1 MPYNPKIDQGSKR
14 GNYVIL
20 QTLSYPPVKVETPSD
35 LYRFLLCRPQKRE
48 ELLALFIRKSYHL
61 RFERV
66 WVYHPALNSPLLLS
80 SHITDDQ
87 LSYTLSILLLN
98 EQGLELDVPLYK

>member
-1 MPYNPKIDQGSKR
+1 MPYNLTIDQRSKR

-35 LYRFLLCRPQKRE
+35 LYRFLLSHPQKRE
-48 ELLALFIRKSYHL
+48 ELLTLFVRKGYHL
-61 RFERV
+61 RFKRV
-66 WVYHPALNSPLLLS
+66 WVYHPALCSPLLLS
-80 SHITDDQ
+80 SRITNNQ

-98 EQGLELDVPLYK
+98 EQGLELGVPSYE

>member
-1 MPYNPKIDQGSKR
+1 MPHNLKIDQGSKR

-35 LYRFLLCRPQKRE
+35 LYRFLLSRPQKRE
-48 ELLALFIRKSYHL
+48 ELLALFIRKGYHL

-66 WVYHPALNSPLLLS
+66 WVYHPVLCSPLLSQVISPTTNSPTPSLS
-80 SHITDDQ
+80 S
-87 LSYTLSILLLN
+87 S
-98 EQGLELDVPLYK
+98 